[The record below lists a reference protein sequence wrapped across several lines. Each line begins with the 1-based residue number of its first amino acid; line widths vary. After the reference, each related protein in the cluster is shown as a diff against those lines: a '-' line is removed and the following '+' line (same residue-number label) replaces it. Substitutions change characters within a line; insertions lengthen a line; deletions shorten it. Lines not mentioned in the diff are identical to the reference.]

1 MKFKFRFASQI
12 VGVFVIVAVLFLAA
26 ILILMAVNQRWFA
39 KNYYFTS
46 KFASGKGL
54 SVGMPIS
61 FRGFQIGGITKIA
74 LTEENDV
81 EISFYIQDTF
91 YPKVYKDSALQLA
104 TNPLGLGGG
113 LVFHQGKEAGPPL
126 EEFSYIPSLDMP
138 EGRLLV
144 KKGLVNIPKDE
155 DAINRLLGEVEPIL
169 NNVNQ
174 VLLSV
179 LDTLDTLNA
188 SLAGSNQGPLG
199 GILADTK
206 KITGNVNVITKDLS
220 QSIDETMKKTN
231 ELLGNLSG
239 ITGNL
244 EATTGSLRDP
254 TGLVKKLI
262 DPKGSIATFLDDNDR
277 LFNQIE
283 GILKG
288 VNESVGQLKDFAAF
302 VNTTRPQLLGT
313 IEEGRQA
320 IKQGQ
325 DVLQGL
331 KNNPLLRG
339 GITPSMPIPNAQQG
353 YRDEDF

>member
-1 MKFKFRFASQI
+1 MKFKIRFASQI

-26 ILILMAVNQRWFA
+26 ILILMAINQRWFA
-39 KNYYFTS
+39 KDYFFTS
-46 KFASGKGL
+46 KFGSGKGL

-61 FRGFQIGGITKIA
+61 FKGFQIGGVTKIA

-81 EISFYIQDTF
+81 EIQFYIRDTF
-91 YPKVYKDSALQLA
+91 YPKVHRDSAIQL
-104 TNPLGLGGG
+104 TSNPLGLGGG
-113 LVFHQGKEAGPPL
+113 LVFHQGKEATPPL
-126 EEFSYIPSLDMP
+126 KEFSYIPSLDMP
-138 EGRLLV
+138 EGRALV

-179 LDTLDTLNA
+179 LETLDTLNS
-188 SLAGSNQGPLG
+188 SLAGGNTGPLG
-199 GILADTK
+199 AILTDSK
-206 KITGNVNVITKDLS
+206 KVMGNVSVITKDLS
-220 QSIDETMKKTN
+220 ASIGDTMKKTN
-231 ELLGNLSG
+231 DLLGNLAG
-239 ITGNL
+239 ITDNL
-244 EATTGSLRDP
+244 EATTTHLRDP
-254 TGLVKKLI
+254 QGLIKKLL

-288 VNESVGQLKDFAAF
+288 VNDSVGQLKEFAVF
-302 VNTTRPQLLGT
+302 VNTTRPQLLGA

-325 DVLQGL
+325 EVLQGL
-331 KNNPLLRG
+331 KNNPFLRG
-339 GITPSMPIPNAQQG
+339 GITPGLPVPNAQQG